1 MVGTTGFEPAA
12 SASRTQ
18 RSTKLSHVPATC
30 ISIHHF
36 LQKENPLDSV
46 LYVTV
51 HLAHRKEAAMFQID
65 QKSRKS
71 IYRQVVDNI
80 TGLIM
85 RGVLA
90 PGSRLPSVREL
101 SRQLLINPNTVA
113 KAYRELEKYGYI
125 YTAAGLGTFVSEV
138 DTERIDMEKY
148 SAIKDRLSFY
158 ISELYYMGLDDDKVM
173 ETVKEIIDKRG
184 AADD

>member
-51 HLAHRKEAAMFQID
+51 HLAHRKEAAMSQID

-90 PGSRLPSVREL
+90 PGFLPSGNCPGSCSSIPIR
-101 SRQLLINPNTVA
+101 
-113 KAYRELEKYGYI
+113 
-125 YTAAGLGTFVSEV
+125 
-138 DTERIDMEKY
+138 
-148 SAIKDRLSFY
+148 
-158 ISELYYMGLDDDKVM
+158 
-173 ETVKEIIDKRG
+173 
-184 AADD
+184 